1 MERMHFDFDD
11 LIGPVLMVALVAA
24 FALMGWVV
32 IEDGRK
38 WDAFK
43 AEHHCKAVAHIKGD
57 VFNTL
62 GTDTKGNM
70 TIGVGSTPDKTGWL
84 CDDGMTYYR

>member
-1 MERMHFDFDD
+1 MQMYSSWEDMIGPALAVACVA
-11 LIGPVLMVALVAA
+11 LIGLVILAA
-24 FALMGWVV
+24 

-43 AEHHCKAVAHIKGD
+43 VEHKCKAVAHIKGD
-57 VFNTL
+57 VFNTF

-70 TIGVGSTPDKTGWL
+70 TVGVGSTPDKTGWL
-84 CDDGMTYYR
+84 CDDGITYYR